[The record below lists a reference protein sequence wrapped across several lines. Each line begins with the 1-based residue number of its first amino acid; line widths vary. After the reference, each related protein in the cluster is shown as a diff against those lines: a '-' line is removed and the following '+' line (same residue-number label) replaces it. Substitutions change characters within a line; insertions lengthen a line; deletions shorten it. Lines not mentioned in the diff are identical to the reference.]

1 MNRVLPALFAIAAL
15 LECAP
20 VQAVPPGHCAP
31 ARVTAVTG
39 DPGAYRIET
48 AHGVTLARR
57 PAPQA
62 NLTPPTA
69 VFRVYRGFFDFDGDT
84 ISTIR
89 DTIVV
94 IQGSTVAWIQY
105 QQDFHTVTNG
115 TDSGDLSAASEFNA
129 ILDGINTRFDWTY
142 TTPGKHDF
150 FCFIHEPVMLGT
162 VFVIPAT
169 LDVKPGVIRKAAFTR
184 LPAPNPTRGQVS
196 FAIAMPRTAAVL
208 LTVHDIA
215 GRAIAT
221 IHDGALPPGEHRF
234 QWNGRSTSGRAVESG
249 RYFIRMATGEG
260 QDTRAVTLVR

>member
-1 MNRVLPALFAIAAL
+1 MNRVLPALFAIVAL

-20 VQAVPPGHCAP
+20 AQAVPQGHCAP
-31 ARVTAVTG
+31 ARVTAVAG

-221 IHDGALPPGEHRF
+221 IHDGPLPPGEHRF
-234 QWNGRSTSGRAVESG
+234 QWNGRSASGRVVESG